1 MAARSS
7 VKQSENDSRST
18 AAALSALVGLLGRQA
33 ARDAI
38 AGAAATCLVISEKFG
53 RTQESQTIG
62 QQEEAGPHDD

>member
-7 VKQSENDSRST
+7 VKQSENDSRSA

-38 AGAAATCLVISEKFG
+38 AGAAATCEVISEKFG
-53 RTQESQTIG
+53 PSQEARTIG
-62 QQEEAGPHDD
+62 QQEESGPNDN